1 VGAREK
7 VPMTTDQDIETAAQL
22 VSGTDSALKPKEIE
36 ETDDLRGQISWTFFE
51 WARNPFVILITI
63 YIFAP
68 YFANVVVG
76 DHAHGQSLWARM
88 NWVGA
93 FLIAMM
99 APFLGAIADAMGR
112 RKPWIGVFV
121 LLCALASYS
130 LWFAQPGGAGLSILA
145 IAALIIACNVAFEF
159 SAVFHNSMLPTIAS
173 DRRMAHL
180 SGLGLALGNLGS
192 LIILIGMLCL
202 IALPG
207 VVDWAFVA
215 AKPWFGLDPALSEPS
230 RSAGPIVAVW
240 LILFSLPLFLFTKDQ
255 PSTGVT
261 MRSAVRG
268 SWVQV
273 RGTIL
278 KLKLYRNIATY
289 LLARML
295 YNDGKTAILI
305 IGGVYASGTFGWG
318 FVEMLIYGIVLSTF
332 AVFGGLIGGVLDN
345 LVGSQRS
352 ILISIGG
359 TMIGF
364 IAALSVT
371 PTEIFF
377 MPYDTAAGPVWNSP
391 FFSTLPELIYVSL
404 VIVMAIFITAAYA
417 NSRTMLARIAPKEM
431 MGEFF
436 GLYALSGSV
445 TAFIGTALVD
455 GATTFFDSPR
465 VGFASVLVL
474 LAAGFALMLFVK
486 QERSDFI
493 E

>member
-1 VGAREK
+1 
-7 VPMTTDQDIETAAQL
+7 MTTDQDIETAAGL
-22 VSGTDSALKPKEIE
+22 VSGAETLDVPSPFE
-36 ETDDLRGQISWTFFE
+36 EGDDLRGQISWTLFE

-112 RKPWIGVFV
+112 RKPWIGFFV
-121 LLCALASYS
+121 LLCALACYS
-130 LWFAQPGGAGLSILA
+130 LWFAQPGGAGLSILG

-159 SAVFHNSMLPTIAS
+159 SAVFHNSMLPTIAT

-192 LIILIGMLCL
+192 LVILIGMLCL

-207 VVDWAFVA
+207 MVDWAFVA

-230 RSAGPIVAVW
+230 RSAGPIVAIW
-240 LILFSLPLFLFTKDQ
+240 LVLFSLPLFLFTKDQ
-255 PSTGVT
+255 PSTGVS
-261 MRSAVRG
+261 MGDAVRG
-268 SWVQV
+268 SWMQV

-332 AVFGGLIGGVLDN
+332 AVLGGLIGGFLDN
-345 LVGSQRS
+345 LVGSQKA

-359 TMIGF
+359 TMVGF
-364 IAALSVT
+364 VTALSVT

-377 MPYDTAAGPVWNSP
+377 MPYDAAGAGPVWNSP
-391 FFSTLPELIYVSL
+391 FFNTLPELLYAGL

-417 NSRTMLARIAPKEM
+417 NSRTMLARVAPREM

-474 LAAGFALMLFVK
+474 LGAGFGLMLFVK
-486 QERSDFI
+486 QERSELI